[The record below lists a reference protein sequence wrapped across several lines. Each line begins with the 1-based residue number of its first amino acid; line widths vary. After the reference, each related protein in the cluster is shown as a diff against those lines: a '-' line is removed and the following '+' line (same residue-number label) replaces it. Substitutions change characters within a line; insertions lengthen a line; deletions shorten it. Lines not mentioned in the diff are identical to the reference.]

1 MAAQKQKRGP
11 ANMESMATI
20 TFEDLE
26 KLIRFLPPRL
36 CIMLHGPPGIGKS
49 AWVLNNKEI
58 LGEDIEQI
66 GLATRQP
73 EDISGIPYPNK
84 EEKTTE
90 FLVLDWFKRFSKAGP
105 NGPDP
110 KGCVFFDEYDKG
122 DESKQVA
129 VMRIL
134 SERTLEGWELGDNV
148 RIILAANR
156 EEDNAGS
163 YHDMPRVVRNRLV
176 HFEIAPSYT
185 YWKKKYAEEVGHI
198 HPLVTL
204 FLDRHPDLFCAY
216 NTNTNEWGFPTARS
230 WTAVSDI
237 LHAQDAGLSDGLA
250 FKAIV
255 GAIGGGAAAQFEEFR
270 KYMTEIPPI
279 SELAN
284 GNASFPPKD
293 RPDHWVALVA
303 RCIAAAEQDLIKT
316 PPDHRGLKNAT
327 KVMTMMEMEEFKLL
341 LATYMNRRKLTR
353 KLWAKKE
360 VVGAEVSKQ
369 IGSILH
375 KIRERSDA

>member
-1 MAAQKQKRGP
+1 MAQKKRKASANMAA
-11 ANMESMATI
+11 METI

-26 KLIRFLPPRL
+26 KLIEFLPPWVN
-36 CIMLHGPPGIGKS
+36 IMLHGPPGIGKS
-49 AWVLNNKEI
+49 AWVLNNEEL
-58 LGEDIEQI
+58 LGGDIEQI

-90 FLVLDWFKRFSKAGP
+90 FLVLDWFKRFAVG
-105 NGPDP
+105 GP
-110 KGCVFFDEYDKG
+110 KGDDPEGTVFFDEYDKG

-129 VMRIL
+129 VMRVL
-134 SERTLEGWELGDNV
+134 SERTLEGWTLGPKV
-148 RIILAANR
+148 RVILAANR

-163 YHDMPRVVRNRLV
+163 YHDMPRVVRNRLM
-176 HFEIAPSYT
+176 HFEIAPSYM
-185 YWKKKYAEEVGHI
+185 YWKKNYAEEVGHV

-204 FLDRHPDLFCAY
+204 FLDRHPDTFCQY
-216 NTNTNEWGFPTARS
+216 NVNTNEWGFPTARS
-230 WTAVSDI
+230 WTAVSGV
-237 LHAQDAGLSDGLA
+237 LHAQDNGLSDQLA
-250 FKAIV
+250 YKAIV
-255 GAIGGGAAAQFEEFR
+255 GSIGGGVAAQFEEFR

-279 SELAN
+279 SELAD
-284 GNASFPPKD
+284 GKAPFPPKD

-316 PPDHRGLKNAT
+316 PPQHRGLKNAT
-327 KVMTMMEMEEFKLL
+327 KVMTMMELEEFKLL

-360 VVGAEVSKQ
+360 VVGKEVSQQ